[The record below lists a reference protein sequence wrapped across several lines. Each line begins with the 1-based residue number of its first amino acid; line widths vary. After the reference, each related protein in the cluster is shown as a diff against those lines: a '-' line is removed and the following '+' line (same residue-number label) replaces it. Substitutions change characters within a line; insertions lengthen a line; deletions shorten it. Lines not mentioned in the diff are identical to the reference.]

1 MAEVREFR
9 RRIVDGVTM
18 TLVAGLS
25 FVLLIYVGFGEANRS
40 YEQFYVGKLTAQ
52 AKVLVNAIEG
62 FLKRDLPLDQYVGFR
77 PRAERLLNSDR
88 TVSTIAV
95 FDSRDRL
102 VFTSG
107 EADIRLL
114 PEMEAPHSIG
124 REEVSVRSDS
134 AILQVVLPLKNNRDI
149 VGSIAISMP
158 HDLISRQV
166 EKRFLGLI
174 PIGLGLSIAFGLF
187 VGGGSA
193 WLVRQRWPVLQMAY
207 AGLFLLVAAL
217 VIGNLVSLYAK
228 GTQIKT
234 KALADSLGQRMTEV
248 VGFNLDIEQIPGL
261 DRAFSEYRR
270 LNPDIAAAALVI
282 DGTILIHTDS
292 FMVGRPWESD
302 RDVYEY
308 LVDISPNGSER
319 RVNIAVT
326 LPQEIVY
333 RQTLRSVKNFAALF
347 IASAFLA
354 SLFLQLAG
362 SVNQR
367 DGPKRGRPGEVEAS
381 GSAAIDDEQCLRL
394 VKPVFYV
401 TMCVEHLSYAFL
413 ASYIADLISASGLS
427 GGLTPA
433 VFVVYYLCF
442 ALTLVPAGHL
452 AQQFSPKPLMICGLL
467 LSASSFLLLMAGDIG
482 LLIAARAAAG
492 IGQAMLFIG
501 VQSFILSVAAPERKT
516 QGAAIIVYGF
526 QGGMISGMAIGSLLV
541 GYVGADGVFAVGAV
555 TTMLTLIYATF
566 LVPAIANASPVE
578 PVGIAGSVKTLG
590 RNVLLAVGNRQL
602 LQAILL
608 IGIPAKAVLTGIV
621 VFAIPLLMTSDGYR
635 QEDIGQI
642 LMLYAAAVVIA
653 NEMISRWVDRTGKSQ
668 LVLLIGALLSGLGL
682 WLIGY
687 LGLGWLENI
696 PYGASL
702 EVLCILIGV
711 IVLGLAHG
719 LINAPIVSHVAGLP
733 VSEQI
738 GVSALT
744 ATYRF
749 LERIGHVAGPLLVG
763 QMFLLIG
770 EDAMV
775 LAWSGGAIALFG
787 LIYFLF
793 SHGTEPKP
801 VRRRQPAETH
811 RDQVG
816 DFVGLQLDRQ
826 HQAIIL
832 TLSSVKPA
840 AFVDPAQAILLQ
852 HMRAK
857 GAEVGAGELAT
868 YQESVTEAL
877 DVSTVVANRRRALR
891 FKIFLSSVHDV
902 VPSDQP
908 LLAIV
913 YSPRLDASRSDLASW
928 LRRRPGSRLV
938 IMTNIGAWL
947 DQMRGWLA
955 LLNLDAG
962 LGDERRGAEA
972 LMTELK
978 SNLDQGGGELAWIGS
993 IGLGDGGG
1001 RSDTQN
1007 SRPVAEPTL
1016 RAVGE

>member
-1 MAEVREFR
+1 MVEGGPLR
-9 RRIVDGVTM
+9 RRLIDGVTM

-88 TVSTIAV
+88 TVATIAV
-95 FDSRDRL
+95 FDSKDRL

-107 EADIRLL
+107 DPAIRLL
-114 PEMEAPHSIG
+114 PETQATAAMVQ
-124 REEVSVRSDS
+124 EEVSVRSDS
-134 AILQVVLPLKNNRDI
+134 AILQVILPLKNNREI
-149 VGSIAISMP
+149 VGSIAIAMP
-158 HDLISRQV
+158 HDLISKQV
-166 EKRFLGLI
+166 EERFLTLI
-174 PIGLGLSIAFGLF
+174 PIGVGLSIAFGLF
-187 VGGGSA
+187 VSGASG
-193 WLVRQRWPVLQMAY
+193 WLARQRWPVLQMAY

-282 DGTILIHTDS
+282 DDTILIHTDS

-302 RDVYEY
+302 RGVYEY
-308 LVDISPNGSER
+308 LVDISPSGSER

-367 DGPKRGRPGEVEAS
+367 DGPQRTRPDDEGAAS
-381 GSAAIDDEQCLRL
+381 PPAVDDEQCLKL

-413 ASYIADLISASGLS
+413 ASYIADLIGASGLS
-427 GGLTPA
+427 GGLTSA
-433 VFVVYYLCF
+433 VFAIYYLGF

-452 AQQFSPKPLMICGLL
+452 AQQFSPKPLMVCGLF
-467 LSASSFLLLMAGDIG
+467 LSAGSFLLLMAGDIG
-482 LLIAARAAAG
+482 LLIVARAAAG

-541 GYVGADGVFAVGAV
+541 GYIGEEGVFAVGAV
-555 TTMLTLIYATF
+555 TTSLTLVYAAF
-566 LVPAIANASPVE
+566 LVPTIVKASPAD
-578 PVGIAGSVKTLG
+578 PVGFTGSIRTLG
-590 RNVLLAVGNRQL
+590 RNVFMAAGNWQL
-602 LQAILL
+602 LQAIAL
-608 IGIPAKAVLTGIV
+608 IGIPAKAVLTGVV
-621 VFAIPLLMTSDGYR
+621 VFAIPLLMVQEGYR

-642 LMLYAAAVVIA
+642 LMLYAAAVVVA
-653 NEMISRWVDRTGKSQ
+653 NEMISRWVDRTGKSKQ
-668 LVLLIGALLSGLGL
+668 VLVLGALLSGLGL

-687 LGLGWLENI
+687 LGLGWLEHV
-696 PYGASL
+696 PYGTSL

-733 VSEQI
+733 VGEKI

-763 QMFLLIG
+763 QMFFLIG

-775 LAWSGGAIALFG
+775 LTWVGGAIALFG

-793 SHGTEPKP
+793 GRGNAPKP
-801 VRRRQPAETH
+801 KREIPVAVTC
-811 RDQVG
+811 RDQID
-816 DFVGLQLDRQ
+816 DFIGLQLDRQ

-832 TLSSVKPA
+832 TLSSAKSSVCA
-840 AFVDPAQAILLQ
+840 DPAQAILLQ
-852 HMRAK
+852 HMLTK
-857 GAEVGAGELAT
+857 GSEVGTVELAA
-868 YQESVTEAL
+868 YRAMPADAL
-877 DVSTVVANRRRALR
+877 DVSTVIANRRRALR
-891 FKIFLSSVHDV
+891 FKNFLDSVHGE
-902 VPSDQP
+902 VPPEHP

-913 YSPRLDASRSDLASW
+913 YSPKLDPSRSDLASW
-928 LRRRPGSRLV
+928 LSRRPGSRLV
-938 IMTNIGAWL
+938 IMTDIDAWL

-955 LLNLDAG
+955 LLNLEAS
-962 LGDERRGAEA
+962 LGDQRQGAEA
-972 LMTELK
+972 LMAELK
-978 SNLDQGGGELAWIGS
+978 AHLDQGSGELAWIGK
-993 IGLGDGGG
+993 IGLGDAADRHGSGE
-1001 RSDTQN
+1001 
-1007 SRPVAEPTL
+1007 AEPAAKPNL

>member
-1 MAEVREFR
+1 MAEGGALR
-9 RRIVDGVTM
+9 RRFIDGVTM

-77 PRAERLLNSDR
+77 PRAERLLDSDR
-88 TVSTIAV
+88 TVATIAV
-95 FDSRDRL
+95 FDGRDRL

-107 EADIRLL
+107 DPTIRLL
-114 PEMEAPHSIG
+114 PDIETPAVVTQET
-124 REEVSVRSDS
+124 VSVRRDS
-134 AILQVVLPLKNNRDI
+134 AILQVILPLENNREI
-149 VGSIAISMP
+149 VGSIAIAMP
-158 HDLISRQV
+158 HDVISRQV
-166 EKRFLGLI
+166 EERFLTLI
-174 PIGLGLSIAFGLF
+174 PLAVGLSIAFGIF
-187 VGGGSA
+187 VVIGSG
-193 WLVRQRWPVLQMAY
+193 WLSRQRWPVLQMAY
-207 AGLFLLVAAL
+207 AGLFLFVAAL

-228 GTQIKT
+228 GTQVKT

-270 LNPDIAAAALVI
+270 LNPDIAAAALVV
-282 DGTILIHTDS
+282 DDTILIHTDS
-292 FMVGRPWESD
+292 FMVGRPWQSD
-302 RDVYEY
+302 RGVYEY
-308 LVDISPNGSER
+308 LVDISPKGSER

-347 IASAFLA
+347 VASAFLA

-367 DGPKRGRPGEVEAS
+367 DGPRRARAGEAEPS
-381 GSAAIDDEQCLRL
+381 GPPVVDDEQCLRL

-427 GGLTPA
+427 DGLTSA
-433 VFVVYYLCF
+433 VFAIYYLGF

-452 AQQFSPKPLMICGLL
+452 AQQFSPKPLMVCGLF
-467 LSASSFLLLMAGDIG
+467 LSAGSFILLMVGDIG
-482 LLIAARAAAG
+482 LLILARAAAG

-541 GYVGADGVFAVGAV
+541 GYIGAEGVFAVGTVA
-555 TTMLTLIYATF
+555 TTLTLVYAVF
-566 LVPAIANASPVE
+566 LVPTIANASPAE
-578 PVGIAGSVKTLG
+578 PVGFSSSIKTLG
-590 RNVLLAVGNRQL
+590 RNVLVSVKNPQL
-602 LQAILL
+602 LQAIAL

-621 VFAIPLLMTSDGYR
+621 VFAIPLLMTRDGYR

-653 NEMISRWVDRTGKSQ
+653 NEMISRWVDRTGKSHR
-668 LVLLIGALLSGLGL
+668 VLFLGALLSGVGL

-687 LGLGWLENI
+687 LGLGWLEHI
-696 PYGASL
+696 PYGTSL
-702 EVLCILIGV
+702 EVMSILIGV
-711 IVLGLAHG
+711 IILGLAHG

-763 QMFLLIG
+763 QMFLLFG
-770 EDAMV
+770 DDAMV
-775 LAWSGGAIALFG
+775 LAWSGAAIALLG
-787 LIYFLF
+787 LIYVIC
-793 SHGTEPKP
+793 SRNGTAKP
-801 VRRRQPAETH
+801 VQRRRTATAC
-811 RDQVG
+811 RDQIG

-832 TLSSVKPA
+832 TLSSAKPQA
-840 AFVDPAQAILLQ
+840 SSDPAQAILLH

-857 GAEVGAGELAT
+857 GAEVGIGELAA
-868 YQESVTEAL
+868 YRGEAGDAL
-877 DVSTVVANRRRALR
+877 DVSTVIANRRRALR
-891 FKIFLSSVHDV
+891 FKNFLAAVHGE
-902 VPSDQP
+902 VPPEQP
-908 LLAIV
+908 VLAV
-913 YSPRLDASRSDLASW
+913 AYSPRLDASRSDLASW
-928 LRRRPGSRLV
+928 LNRRPGSRLV
-938 IMTNIGAWL
+938 IMQDIDSWL

-955 LLNLDAG
+955 LLNLEAG
-962 LGDERRGAEA
+962 LGDRRQGAEA
-972 LMTELK
+972 LMAELK
-978 SNLDQGGGELAWIGS
+978 ASLDQGGGELAWIGNVA
-993 IGLGDGGG
+993 LGDGEK
-1001 RSDTQN
+1001 RDDALAT
-1007 SRPVAEPTL
+1007 EPAVKPAL